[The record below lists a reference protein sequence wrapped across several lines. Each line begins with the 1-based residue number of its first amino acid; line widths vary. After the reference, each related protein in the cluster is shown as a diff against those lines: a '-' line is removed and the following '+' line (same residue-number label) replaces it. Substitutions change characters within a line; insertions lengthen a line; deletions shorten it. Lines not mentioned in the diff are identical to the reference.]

1 MYLETENLLEKI
13 GLLMKGGIDSWEH
26 IFLVIPWFYL
36 YLISIEEG
44 YQGFLKVLGKNTLLK
59 RCIGSE
65 KEKRHLINQEFW
77 TIEYILMPFL
87 I

>member
-1 MYLETENLLEKI
+1 MYLETGNLLEKI

-44 YQGFLKVLGKNTLLK
+44 YQGF
-59 RCIGSE
+59 
-65 KEKRHLINQEFW
+65 
-77 TIEYILMPFL
+77 
-87 I
+87 